1 MEIHL
6 SVGVSTLVAL
16 MAAHR
21 ADAGV
26 DRTNPVASG
35 RGETAHV
42 TPEPDAGC
50 APAVERDPSSR

>member
-21 ADAGV
+21 AVAERPTNRPPVLDQLDIDRIEAGL
-26 DRTNPVASG
+26 RRPEAAS
-35 RGETAHV
+35 
-42 TPEPDAGC
+42 DK
-50 APAVERDPSSR
+50 PARP

>member
-21 ADAGV
+21 ADVGGDQMPHALLARRELAPIEA
-26 DRTNPVASG
+26 DLDSG
-35 RGETAHV
+35 SLPAL
-42 TPEPDAGC
+42 EPDH
-50 APAVERDPSSR
+50 PLW